1 MTVVGALAA
10 LALGLALGGAY
21 FGGLWWTLARLSRWR
36 RPGWALAASFAV
48 RGPLLL
54 VALALLARQGVV
66 PLLLALAGFLVARVA
81 LSAWLRAVADPTPAA
96 ADPRPSPER
105 DAAGGAP

>member
-1 MTVVGALAA
+1 MTVVGVLTAVT
-10 LALGLALGGAY
+10 LGLALGGAY
-21 FGGLWWTLARLSRWR
+21 FGGLWWTLARLPRWR
-36 RPGWALAASFAV
+36 RPGWALAVSFAV

-66 PLLLALAGFLVARVA
+66 PLLLALVGFLVARVA
-81 LSAWLRAVADPTPAA
+81 LSAWLKAAGEPAPSA
-96 ADPRPSPER
+96 APRPTPER

>member
-1 MTVVGALAA
+1 VTAVGAVAA
-10 LALGLALGGAY
+10 VALGLALGGAY
-21 FGGLWWTLARLSRWR
+21 FGGLWWTLARLPRWR
-36 RPGWALAASFAV
+36 RPGWALAASFAI

-81 LSAWLRAVADPTPAA
+81 LSAWLKAAGEPAPAA
-96 ADPRPSPER
+96 APRPNAEHES
-105 DAAGGAP
+105 AGGAP